1 LAKARSLNRGSKILT
16 RLGAAATPTAT
27 PTPTP
32 TLIVQ
37 VGKMDS
43 GMASGKET
51 LVLKGLDAS
60 RRNIDD
66 FLTYFPATEIDQA
79 KSKIAAENK
88 LNVDEFDPLLGKPLN
103 LPPPAGK
110 V

>member
-1 LAKARSLNRGSKILT
+1 
-16 RLGAAATPTAT
+16 
-27 PTPTP
+27 
-32 TLIVQ
+32 
-37 VGKMDS
+37 MDS